1 MSVPAPIVLSTPADL
16 IAALPHMLGF
26 QPEESVVAVALH
38 GVRYGMTMRVD
49 LPGEGEVEDMLAT
62 VVPPLLRDRPD
73 AVILVGYESASG
85 GAGVVVSA
93 LAAAMGAVGV
103 EVRERIVVGPTGW
116 RHLRCS
122 CCPPEGNPLPP
133 AHHTAAVEM
142 MVRTGSNP
150 AADRATM
157 GARLGVGARGVP
169 VGRECDRIAG
179 TGTGTVEA
187 GALAWG
193 RVLSSHTP
201 VAARP
206 DHVLAVAA
214 LAVRG
219 DQRIQFRD
227 VLLSHL
233 CTNTDLLDQL
243 DPTTGQAVR
252 ASIPLPTT
260 PEEVARVLDRLTEAC
275 AAIPDQ
281 YAVPI
286 LVVLAMYSWWHGN
299 GTLARFAVDRA
310 LAVDPRYQLALLVER
325 MLNLGI
331 RPPTR

>member
-38 GVRYGMTMRVD
+38 GVRPGMTMRID
-49 LPGEGEVEDMLAT
+49 LPAEGEVEDMLAT

-73 AVILVGYESASG
+73 AVILVGYESECG
-85 GAGVVVSA
+85 GAGAAVSA
-93 LAAAMGAVGV
+93 LSAAMGAVGV
-103 EVRERIVVGPTGW
+103 EVRDCIVVSPTGW

-142 MVRTGSNP
+142 MVRTGSSP

-157 GARLGVGARGVP
+157 GARVGVGARGVP
-169 VGRECDRIAG
+169 VGRECDRIA
-179 TGTGTVEA
+179 GTGTVEA

-201 VAARP
+201 VAALP

-219 DQRIQFRD
+219 NQRIQFRD

-243 DPTTGQAVR
+243 DPTTVQAVQ
-252 ASIPLPTT
+252 ASIPLPGD
-260 PEEVARVLDRLTEAC
+260 PEEVQRVLDRLTEAC
-275 AAIPDQ
+275 ADIPDQ
-281 YAVPI
+281 YAVPT
-286 LVVLAMYSWWHGN
+286 LVVLAMYSWWHGH
-299 GTLARFAVDRA
+299 GPSPASRWTG
-310 LAVDPRYQLALLVER
+310 P
-325 MLNLGI
+325 
-331 RPPTR
+331 